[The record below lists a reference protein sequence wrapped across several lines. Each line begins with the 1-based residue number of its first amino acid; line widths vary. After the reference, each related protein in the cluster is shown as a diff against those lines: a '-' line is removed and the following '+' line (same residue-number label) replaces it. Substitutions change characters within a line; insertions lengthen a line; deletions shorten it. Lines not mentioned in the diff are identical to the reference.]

1 MNSNSR
7 NSEQYSIESSKLKL
21 GIEAE
26 MDFDSDFDVS
36 ALLLNSNL
44 NLLSDEHLLFYNS
57 PIYEI
62 QGDRYLSL
70 PDRSMYFWSCE
81 HTKAENKF
89 DELFYIEF
97 DKINKFTHEI
107 RLVIHLEG
115 FRGMPFFNNNCKFIV
130 KVLSFFTNE
139 KLAEFVFDSNYD
151 KKGAIELIVIKRQK
165 SKWFIIKSENTYQG
179 YLGEL
184 FEKFN

>member
-1 MNSNSR
+1 M
-7 NSEQYSIESSKLKL
+7 EEYSIECSSLKF

-26 MDFDSDFDVS
+26 MDFASDFDVS

-44 NLLSDEHLLFYNS
+44 KLLSNEHLLFYNS
-57 PIYEI
+57 LICEI

-89 DELFYIEF
+89 DYLFYIEF
-97 DKINKFTHEI
+97 DKINEFIHEI

-139 KLAEFVFDSNYD
+139 ILAEFVFDSNYD
-151 KKGAIELIVIKRQK
+151 KKGAIELIVLRKKK
-165 SKWFIIKSENTYQG
+165 SKWFIIKSENTYLG

-184 FEKFN
+184 IENFT